1 LEDLKQIKH
10 CELCGHKNL
19 QEVLNIG
26 NHPLCDDLIPISSNR
41 QCTSYPITILLCQ
54 NCLTAHQKFQIRKE
68 ILFPLNYH
76 YRARF
81 TKDVLNGMEN
91 LVNDCEKFLH
101 TLQNVKVLDVGCNDG
116 SLLNFFKKKGSFTVG
131 IEPTKASM
139 DASEAGHKIY
149 NEFFDARLA
158 EKVFKQES
166 LFDVVVFTNVFA
178 HIDDLKNLLLNIKKV
193 LKKDGLL
200 IIENHYLGS
209 VLKGNQFDTFYH
221 EHPRTYSALSFI
233 HIAKI
238 LGLKLTDF
246 KFTSRYGGNIRVF
259 ISNKENYN
267 KDFLD
272 KTIKNEKETF
282 ECLFLKMNKFIN
294 TWKTE
299 INSKLKNIIKKN
311 GPLVAK
317 AFPGR
322 AAILIHLLG
331 YDQRDISVVYEK
343 PNSLKIDH
351 FVPGTRIPIKSEK
364 ELFEKKEKHTYLL
377 NLAWHIPDEIDSY
390 MKENK
395 LEVKIINILELLN
408 VYNYR

>member
-1 LEDLKQIKH
+1 MEDLKQIKH

-26 NHPLCDDLIPISSNR
+26 NHPLCDDLIPINSNR

-139 DASEAGHKIY
+139 DATEAGHKIY

-272 KTIKNEKETF
+272 KTIKIEKETF

-364 ELFEKKEKHTYLL
+364 ELFEKKEKHTHLL

-395 LEVKIINILELLN
+395 FEGKIINILE
-408 VYNYR
+408 

>member
-1 LEDLKQIKH
+1 
-10 CELCGHKNL
+10 
-19 QEVLNIG
+19 
-26 NHPLCDDLIPISSNR
+26 
-41 QCTSYPITILLCQ
+41 
-54 NCLTAHQKFQIRKE
+54 
-68 ILFPLNYH
+68 
-76 YRARF
+76 
-81 TKDVLNGMEN
+81 M
-91 LVNDCEKFLH
+91 
-101 TLQNVKVLDVGCNDG
+101 
-116 SLLNFFKKKGSFTVG
+116 
-131 IEPTKASM
+131 
-139 DASEAGHKIY
+139 
-149 NEFFDARLA
+149 
-158 EKVFKQES
+158 
-166 LFDVVVFTNVFA
+166 
-178 HIDDLKNLLLNIKKV
+178 

-343 PNSLKIDH
+343 PNSLKIEH

-364 ELFEKKEKHTYLL
+364 ELFEKKEKHVLKY
-377 NLAWHIPDEIDSY
+377 IYIY
-390 MKENK
+390 
-395 LEVKIINILELLN
+395 I
-408 VYNYR
+408 Y

>member
-1 LEDLKQIKH
+1 MEDLKEIKN
-10 CELCGHKNL
+10 CELCGNEDL
-19 QEVLNIG
+19 EEVLNIG
-26 NHPLCDDLIPISSNR
+26 NHPLCDDLVPINSSR
-41 QCTSYPITILLCQ
+41 QCTSYPIQILLCK

-68 ILFPLNYH
+68 ILFPSNYH

-81 TKDVLNGMEN
+81 TKDVLNGMKN

-101 TLQNVKVLDVGCNDG
+101 TLHSIKVLDVGCNDG
-116 SLLNFFKKKGSFTVG
+116 SLLNIFKKKGSYTVG

-139 DASEAGHKIY
+139 DATEAGHKIY
-149 NEFFDARLA
+149 NDFFETRLA
-158 EKVFKQES
+158 EKISKREG

-178 HIDDLKNLLLNIKKV
+178 HIDDLKNLLLNTKKV

-238 LGLKLTDF
+238 LALKLTDF

-259 ISNKENYN
+259 ISNRENYN
-267 KDFLD
+267 KDSLNKVID
-272 KTIKNEKETF
+272 NEKKTF
-282 ECLFLKMNKFIN
+282 KNLFSKMNKFIS
-294 TWKTE
+294 TWKMDT
-299 INSKLKNIIKKN
+299 NSKLQNLIKKN

-331 YDQRDISVVYEK
+331 YDKRDISAVYEK
-343 PNSLKIDH
+343 PDSLKINH
-351 FVPGTRIPIKSEK
+351 FVPGTSIPIKSET
-364 ELFEKKEKHTYLL
+364 ELFQKKVKENTHLL
-377 NLAWHIPDEIDSY
+377 NLAWHIPDEIKNY
-390 MKENK
+390 MKDNK
-395 LEVKIINILELLN
+395 FEGKIINILE
-408 VYNYR
+408 

>member
-1 LEDLKQIKH
+1 MEDLKEIKH

-26 NHPLCDDLIPISSNR
+26 NHPLCDDLVPINSNR
-41 QCTSYPITILLCQ
+41 QCKSYPITILLCQ
-54 NCLTAHQKFQIRKE
+54 NCFTAHQKFQIRKE

-116 SLLNFFKKKGSFTVG
+116 SLLNFFKNKGSVTVG

-139 DASEAGHKIY
+139 DATEAGHKIY
-149 NEFFDARLA
+149 NDFFDARLA
-158 EKVFKQES
+158 EKVFEREG

-238 LGLKLTDF
+238 LGLKLTDL

-272 KTIKNEKETF
+272 KTVKNEKETF
-282 ECLFLKMNKFIN
+282 KCSFLKMNKFIN

-364 ELFEKKEKHTYLL
+364 ELFEKKEKHIHLL

-395 LEVKIINILELLN
+395 FEGKIINILE
-408 VYNYR
+408 

>member
-1 LEDLKQIKH
+1 MEDLKQIKH

-26 NHPLCDDLIPISSNR
+26 NHPLCDDLIPINSNR

-91 LVNDCEKFLH
+91 LVNDYEKFLH

-139 DASEAGHKIY
+139 DATEAGHKIY

-364 ELFEKKEKHTYLL
+364 ELFEKKEKHTHLL

-395 LEVKIINILELLN
+395 FEGKIINILE
-408 VYNYR
+408 

>member
-1 LEDLKQIKH
+1 MEDLKQIKH

-26 NHPLCDDLIPISSNR
+26 NHPLCDDLIPINSNR

-139 DASEAGHKIY
+139 DATEAGHKIY

-364 ELFEKKEKHTYLL
+364 ELFEKKEKHTHLL

-395 LEVKIINILELLN
+395 FEGKIINILE
-408 VYNYR
+408 

>member
-26 NHPLCDDLIPISSNR
+26 NHPLCDDLIPINSNR

-139 DASEAGHKIY
+139 DATEAGHKIY

-272 KTIKNEKETF
+272 KTIKN
-282 ECLFLKMNKFIN
+282 
-294 TWKTE
+294 
-299 INSKLKNIIKKN
+299 
-311 GPLVAK
+311 
-317 AFPGR
+317 
-322 AAILIHLLG
+322 
-331 YDQRDISVVYEK
+331 
-343 PNSLKIDH
+343 
-351 FVPGTRIPIKSEK
+351 
-364 ELFEKKEKHTYLL
+364 
-377 NLAWHIPDEIDSY
+377 
-390 MKENK
+390 
-395 LEVKIINILELLN
+395 
-408 VYNYR
+408 

>member
-1 LEDLKQIKH
+1 MEDLKQIKH

-364 ELFEKKEKHTYLL
+364 ELFEKKEKHTHLL

-395 LEVKIINILELLN
+395 FEGKIINILE
-408 VYNYR
+408 

>member
-364 ELFEKKEKHTYLL
+364 ELFEKKEKHTHLL

-395 LEVKIINILELLN
+395 FEGKIINILE
-408 VYNYR
+408 

>member
-1 LEDLKQIKH
+1 MEDLKQIKH

-139 DASEAGHKIY
+139 DATEAGHKIY

-364 ELFEKKEKHTYLL
+364 ELFEKKEKHTHLL

-395 LEVKIINILELLN
+395 FEGKIINILE
-408 VYNYR
+408 

>member
-1 LEDLKQIKH
+1 M
-10 CELCGHKNL
+10 CGHKNL

-26 NHPLCDDLIPISSNR
+26 NHPLCDDLVPINSNR
-41 QCTSYPITILLCQ
+41 QCTLYPITILLCQ

-131 IEPTKASM
+131 IEPTKASI
-139 DASEAGHKIY
+139 DATEAGHKIY
-149 NEFFDARLA
+149 NEFFDTRLA
-158 EKVFKQES
+158 EKVCKREG

-178 HIDDLKNLLLNIKKV
+178 HIDDLKNLLFNIKKV

-246 KFTSRYGGNIRVF
+246 QFTSRYGGNIRVF

-272 KTIKNEKETF
+272 KTVENEKETF
-282 ECLFLKMNKFIN
+282 KFLFSKMNKFISA
-294 TWKTE
+294 WKIE
-299 INSKLKNIIKKN
+299 INSKLQNVIKKN

-331 YDQRDISVVYEK
+331 YDKRDISVVYEK
-343 PNSLKIDH
+343 PNSLKINH

-364 ELFEKKEKHTYLL
+364 ELFEKKEKHTHLL

-395 LEVKIINILELLN
+395 FEGKIINILE
-408 VYNYR
+408 

>member
-1 LEDLKQIKH
+1 MEDLKQIKH

-26 NHPLCDDLIPISSNR
+26 NHPLCDDLIPINSNR

-139 DASEAGHKIY
+139 DATKAGHKIY

-364 ELFEKKEKHTYLL
+364 ELFEKKEKHTHLL

-395 LEVKIINILELLN
+395 FEGKIINILE
-408 VYNYR
+408 

>member
-26 NHPLCDDLIPISSNR
+26 NHPLCDDLIPINSNR

-139 DASEAGHKIY
+139 DATEAGHKIY

-364 ELFEKKEKHTYLL
+364 ELFEKKEKHTHLL

-395 LEVKIINILELLN
+395 FEGKIINILE
-408 VYNYR
+408 

>member
-1 LEDLKQIKH
+1 MEDLKQIKH

-364 ELFEKKEKHTYLL
+364 ELFEKKEKHTHFL

-395 LEVKIINILELLN
+395 FEGKIINILE
-408 VYNYR
+408 

>member
-1 LEDLKQIKH
+1 MEDLKQIKH

-26 NHPLCDDLIPISSNR
+26 NHPLCDDLIPINSNR

-139 DASEAGHKIY
+139 DATEAGHKIY

-246 KFTSRYGGNIRVF
+246 QFTSRYGGNIRVF

-272 KTIKNEKETF
+272 KTVENEKETF
-282 ECLFLKMNKFIN
+282 KFLFSKMNKFISA
-294 TWKTE
+294 WKIE
-299 INSKLKNIIKKN
+299 INSKLQNVIKKN

-331 YDQRDISVVYEK
+331 YDKRDISVVYEK
-343 PNSLKIDH
+343 PNSLKINH

-364 ELFEKKEKHTYLL
+364 ELFEKKEKHTHLL

-395 LEVKIINILELLN
+395 FEGKIINILE
-408 VYNYR
+408 

>member
-1 LEDLKQIKH
+1 MTA
-10 CELCGHKNL
+10 KNFF
-19 QEVLNIG
+19 
-26 NHPLCDDLIPISSNR
+26 IPYKI
-41 QCTSYPITILLCQ
+41 
-54 NCLTAHQKFQIRKE
+54 
-68 ILFPLNYH
+68 
-76 YRARF
+76 
-81 TKDVLNGMEN
+81 
-91 LVNDCEKFLH
+91 
-101 TLQNVKVLDVGCNDG
+101 
-116 SLLNFFKKKGSFTVG
+116 LNFFKKKGSFTVG
-131 IEPTKASM
+131 IEPTNASM

-364 ELFEKKEKHTYLL
+364 ELFEKKEKHTHLL

-395 LEVKIINILELLN
+395 FEGKIINILE
-408 VYNYR
+408 

>member
-139 DASEAGHKIY
+139 DATEAGHKIY

-364 ELFEKKEKHTYLL
+364 ELFEKKEKHTHLL

-395 LEVKIINILELLN
+395 FEGKIINILE
-408 VYNYR
+408 

>member
-1 LEDLKQIKH
+1 MEDLKQIKH

-26 NHPLCDDLIPISSNR
+26 NHPLCDDLIPINSNR

-139 DASEAGHKIY
+139 DATEAGHKIY

-246 KFTSRYGGNIRVF
+246 KLTSRYGGNIRVF

-364 ELFEKKEKHTYLL
+364 ELFEKKEKHTHLL

-395 LEVKIINILELLN
+395 FEGKIINILE
-408 VYNYR
+408 

>member
-91 LVNDCEKFLH
+91 LVNDYEKFLH

-364 ELFEKKEKHTYLL
+364 ELFEKKEKHTHLL

-395 LEVKIINILELLN
+395 FEGKIINILE
-408 VYNYR
+408 

>member
-1 LEDLKQIKH
+1 MEDLKQIKH

-139 DASEAGHKIY
+139 DATEAGHKIY

-331 YDQRDISVVYEK
+331 YNQRDISVVYEK

-364 ELFEKKEKHTYLL
+364 ELFEKKEKHTHLL

-395 LEVKIINILELLN
+395 FEGKIINILE
-408 VYNYR
+408 